1 MTAVGP
7 VKNRR
12 ANGVKCGDA
21 EVCGD
26 WELAGE
32 LDGGNFWGKFRPP
45 PGEPVTLC
53 ERILAAKDSGRNR
66 KCRLDRTISV
76 VLQDHFSSLLCPI
89 LPAFFSLV
97 IPLLPGLLC
106 R

>member
-1 MTAVGP
+1 MTVVGP

-12 ANGVKCGDA
+12 ANGVKGGDA
-21 EVCGD
+21 GVCGD

-32 LDGGNFWGKFRPP
+32 LDGGKFRAEFGPP
-45 PGEPVTLC
+45 PGEPVTIWL
-53 ERILAAKDSGRNR
+53 RILAAKDSGRNR
-66 KCRLDRTISV
+66 KGRLDRTISV